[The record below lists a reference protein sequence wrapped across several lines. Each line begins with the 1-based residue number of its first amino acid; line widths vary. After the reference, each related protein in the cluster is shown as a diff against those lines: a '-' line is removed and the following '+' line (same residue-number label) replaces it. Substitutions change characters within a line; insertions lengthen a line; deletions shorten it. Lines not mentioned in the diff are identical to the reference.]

1 MSLFFVKGLCMNP
14 TQQHVTAEQRR
25 ETIAA
30 LYVRGQ
36 SQSAIARQVGVTQQQ
51 VSYDLKALRKQ
62 WLAAALRDFDTAKAL
77 ELQRIDEAERAYW
90 AGWERSLQ
98 RREVTTTKR
107 VRGDV
112 PRTEI
117 SRRREQPVGD
127 PRFLDGVL
135 KCIEKR
141 CDILGLSTATE
152 AAKAVSTGLAVLL
165 AQARGTLPVAAP
177 LAEA

>member
-1 MSLFFVKGLCMNP
+1 MNP

-77 ELQRIDEAERAYW
+77 ELQRLAEAERAYW

-112 PRTEI
+112 SRTET
-117 SRRREQPVGD
+117 SRRREPPVGD

-135 KCIEKR
+135 KCIHQR
-141 CDILGLSTATE
+141 CDILGFSSATD
-152 AAKAVSTGLAVLL
+152 AVKAVGTGLAALL
-165 AQARGTLPVAAP
+165 AQARGTAP
-177 LAEA
+177 AVSPMAEA